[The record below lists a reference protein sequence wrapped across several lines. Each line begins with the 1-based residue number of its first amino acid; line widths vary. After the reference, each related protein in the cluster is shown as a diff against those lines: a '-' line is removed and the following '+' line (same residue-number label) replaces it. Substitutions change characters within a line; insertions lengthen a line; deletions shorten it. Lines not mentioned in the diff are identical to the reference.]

1 MTKHL
6 ERRGEIPNVRLRCRW
21 DLGFGIWGL
30 GFVVLL
36 LVAAFPSPAAAQRW
50 DTNTLVNEAH
60 KLEAA
65 DLTQVRDQAN
75 GGDARAQALLG
86 LAYEMGSAG
95 LEANAVEALG
105 WFLKAADL
113 GVPWAEMWAGDFYYT
128 GSVGVPRD
136 LYKALELY
144 RSAADHGDPRA
155 AFNVGRM
162 YFFGE
167 GVATNHE
174 EAASWFRRA
183 LPADPAT
190 VGRMVALAEVACKT
204 TFCVSFRQV
213 LGAMTTSSADQF
225 AGEWDEMTH
234 EWDSVKTLSGF
245 DRCGFTSS
253 NKAADG
259 DVQNYFC
266 DSDMIVDATVGADT
280 ARQLADDVD
289 QALGQGWN
297 RSSGDGTRANAY
309 FFTRDG
315 YPRVRVTYNVTI
327 GDAPQRVTLLVG
339 P

>member
-1 MTKHL
+1 MRICCL
-6 ERRGEIPNVRLRCRW
+6 FLI
-21 DLGFGIWGL
+21 
-30 GFVVLL
+30 
-36 LVAAFPSPAAAQRW
+36 AFLISAIGPVSAQTRPAW

-65 DLTQVRDQAN
+65 DLARVRQQADA
-75 GGDARAQALLG
+75 GDARAQALLG
-86 LAYEMGSAG
+86 LAYEMGAAG
-95 LEANAVEALG
+95 LEANAVQALN
-105 WFLKAADL
+105 WFLKAADN

-128 GSVGVPRD
+128 GSIGVPRD

-167 GVATNHE
+167 GVVTNHE
-174 EAASWFRRA
+174 EAAAWFRRA
-183 LPADPAT
+183 VPANPAI
-190 VGRMVALAEVACKT
+190 VGRMVALADAPCRT
-204 TFCVSFRQV
+204 TFCVSLRQV
-213 LGAMTTSSADQF
+213 VGAMTTSSADQF
-225 AGEWDEMTH
+225 AGEWDDATH
-234 EWDSVKTLSGF
+234 EWDAVKTLSGF

-253 NKAADG
+253 NRTAEG

-266 DSDMIVDATVGADT
+266 DSDTIADAAVGAAT
-280 ARQLADDVD
+280 ARQVADDVD
-289 QALGQGWN
+289 QALGQGWS
-297 RSSGDGTRANAY
+297 RSNGDGTRPNAY
-309 FFTRDG
+309 FFTRDD

>member
-1 MTKHL
+1 MNQL
-6 ERRGEIPNVRLRCRW
+6 EPPPRRKANVGSARVW
-21 DLGFGIWGL
+21 DSGFGIWGL
-30 GFVVLL
+30 GFVTAV
-36 LVAAFPSPAAAQRW
+36 LVAAVSTHAAAQTW

-65 DLTQVRDQAN
+65 DLARVRAQAEA
-75 GGDARAQALLG
+75 GDARAQSLLG
-86 LAYEMGSAG
+86 LAYEMGAAG
-95 LEANAVEALG
+95 LEASAVEALA
-105 WFLKAADL
+105 WFLKAAGS

-128 GSVGVPRD
+128 GSIGVPRD

-144 RSAADHGDPRA
+144 RSAAGHGDPRA

-167 GVATNHE
+167 GVVTNHE
-174 EAASWFRRA
+174 EAATWFRQA
-183 LPADPAT
+183 LPADPAV
-190 VGRMVALAEVACKT
+190 VGRMVTLADAPCRT
-204 TFCVSFRQV
+204 TFCLSLRQV

-225 AGEWDEMTH
+225 AGEWDESTH
-234 EWDSVKTLSGF
+234 EWDAVKTLSGF

-253 NKAADG
+253 NRTAEG

-266 DSDMIVDATVGADT
+266 DSDVIVDASLGAAN
-280 ARQLADDVD
+280 ARQVAGDVE
-289 QALGQGWN
+289 QALGSGWMK
-297 RSSGDGTRANAY
+297 SDGGVDRPNAY

-315 YPRVRVTYNVTI
+315 YPRVRVTYNVTL

>member
-1 MTKHL
+1 MPWRSIAVTTFL
-6 ERRGEIPNVRLRCRW
+6 AIA
-21 DLGFGIWGL
+21 
-30 GFVVLL
+30 LL
-36 LVAAFPSPAAAQRW
+36 ATPTSAQTW

-65 DLTQVRDQAN
+65 DLARVRALAEA
-75 GGDARAQALLG
+75 GDARAQSLLG
-86 LAYEMGSAG
+86 LAYEMGAAG
-95 LEANAVEALG
+95 LEANAVQALG
-105 WFLKAADL
+105 WFLKAADS
-113 GVPWAEMWAGDFYYT
+113 GVRWAEMWAGDFYYT
-128 GSVGVPRD
+128 GSIGVPRD

-167 GVATNHE
+167 GVVTNHE

-190 VGRMVALAEVACKT
+190 VGRMVALADVACKT

-253 NKAADG
+253 NKTADG

-266 DSDMIVDATVGADT
+266 DSDVIDDATLGAAT

-289 QALGQGWN
+289 QALGEGWS
-297 RSSGDGTRANAY
+297 RSTGDGARANAY

>member
-1 MTKHL
+1 MRQQQPRFS
-6 ERRGEIPNVRLRCRW
+6 EAPW
-21 DLGFGIWGL
+21 DLGFGPWAL
-30 GFVVLL
+30 GFVTAAMLVL
-36 LVAAFPSPAAAQRW
+36 AAPAPAAAQDW
-50 DTNTLVNEAH
+50 DTNKLVNEAH
-60 KLEAA
+60 NLAEA
-65 DLTQVRDQAN
+65 DLTRVRQQAD
-75 GGDARAQALLG
+75 GGDPHAQALLG
-86 LAYEMGSAG
+86 LAYEMGAAG
-95 LEANAVEALG
+95 LMPNSVKALG
-105 WFLKAADL
+105 WFNKAAEQ
-113 GVPWAEMWAGDFYYT
+113 GVAWAEMWAGDFYYT

-167 GVATNHE
+167 GVVTNHE

-190 VGRMVALAEVACKT
+190 VGRMVALADVACKT

-253 NKAADG
+253 NKTADG

-266 DSDMIVDATVGADT
+266 DSDVIDDATLGAAT

-289 QALGQGWN
+289 QALGEGWS
-297 RSSGDGTRANAY
+297 RSTGDGARANAY

>member
-1 MTKHL
+1 MP
-6 ERRGEIPNVRLRCRW
+6 IRC
-21 DLGFGIWGL
+21 F
-30 GFVVLL
+30 VLL
-36 LVAAFPSPAAAQRW
+36 AFLASAVDSISAQTRPTW

-65 DLTQVRDQAN
+65 DLARVRAQADA
-75 GGDARAQALLG
+75 GDARAQSLLG
-86 LAYEMGSAG
+86 LAYEMGAAG
-95 LEANAVEALG
+95 LEASAVDALA
-105 WFLKAADL
+105 WFLKAAGS

-128 GSVGVPRD
+128 GSIGVPRD

-144 RSAADHGDPRA
+144 RSAAGHGDPRA

-167 GVATNHE
+167 GVVTNHE
-174 EAASWFRRA
+174 EAATWFRQA
-183 LPADPAT
+183 LPADPAV
-190 VGRMVALAEVACKT
+190 VGRMVTLADAPCRT
-204 TFCVSFRQV
+204 TFCVSLRQV

-225 AGEWDEMTH
+225 AGEWDESTH
-234 EWDSVKTLSGF
+234 EWDAVKTLSGF

-253 NKAADG
+253 NRTAQG

-266 DSDMIVDATVGADT
+266 DSDVIVDASLGAAN
-280 ARQLADDVD
+280 ARQVAGDVE
-289 QALGQGWN
+289 QALGSGWMK
-297 RSSGDGTRANAY
+297 SDGGADRPNAY

-315 YPRVRVTYNVTI
+315 YPRVRVTYNVTL